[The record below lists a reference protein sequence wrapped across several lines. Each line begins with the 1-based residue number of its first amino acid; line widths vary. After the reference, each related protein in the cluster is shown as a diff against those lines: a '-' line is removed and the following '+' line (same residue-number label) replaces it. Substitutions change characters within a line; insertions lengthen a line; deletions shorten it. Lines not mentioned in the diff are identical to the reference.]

1 MYSSTDGA
9 VREAEHVF
17 IRGNNLETRFK
28 DLSSN
33 SDFLIGEIGFG
44 IGINFLTTCKYWLKN
59 TKHNQRLEY
68 YSFDKYLFEISH
80 FKEVLKGY
88 PELQQCSKE
97 LQNNYPKN
105 IQGVQKIYLFEGR
118 VTLNLVLGN
127 ISEKYNYINTI
138 KNIDAWYFDGFS
150 PSKNSDLWSRELFLS
165 LIHI

>member
-80 FKEVLKGY
+80 FREVFKALEKNSYLG
-88 PELQQCSKE
+88 
-97 LQNNYPKN
+97 NNYYIFKKSCTKLYYYKN
-105 IQGVQKIYLFEGR
+105 
-118 VTLNLVLGN
+118 
-127 ISEKYNYINTI
+127 KY
-138 KNIDAWYFDGFS
+138 
-150 PSKNSDLWSRELFLS
+150 
-165 LIHI
+165 